1 MSLLLDL
8 IFPVKCL
15 SCSVSDYYLCPQ
27 CFSKL
32 KRHSLKGDTLSLY
45 RYQSPLI
52 ELLSSLKYDFVTH
65 LVPQLV
71 NQMYL
76 DLSSDFPNLLS
87 YWQRSSFVLTPIPLH
102 PLRQNW
108 RGFNQSH
115 LLAFSLSRKLS
126 LSYLPDLLLRQE
138 YQSPQASIRNKR
150 ERLKNL
156 DSPFIVNGK
165 APRNILLFDDVIT
178 TASTINAA
186 AQSILN
192 THPNSQINFL
202 SLAS

>member
-87 YWQRSSFVLTPIPLH
+87 YWQRSSFVLIK
-102 PLRQNW
+102 
-108 RGFNQSH
+108 S
-115 LLAFSLSRKLS
+115 LLYKIIIIFFHHIYKTL
-126 LSYLPDLLLRQE
+126 E
-138 YQSPQASIRNKR
+138 
-150 ERLKNL
+150 LKKV
-156 DSPFIVNGK
+156 FVHVN
-165 APRNILLFDDVIT
+165 DVI
-178 TASTINAA
+178 SVIFCN
-186 AQSILN
+186 IVVE
-192 THPNSQINFL
+192 IFL
-202 SLAS
+202 AYLCKSYIEKEDYHYHDDYWQGQG